1 MAVNYNNKKG
11 THLASWHWLNQL
23 PTGVSQPGTSNN
35 YDGFRYI
42 YWLIQ
47 TGSSTAASTLSL
59 LRFDTWTNGWQYLGN
74 SPTSGFS
81 GAEMEYDP
89 VRNVIY
95 FSIGNNV
102 TTCYFFN
109 LNTTAITIGGV
120 TAQPYAFSG
129 TLPALPAAANT
140 WAALDHASDGDLPQF
155 LTVRGQTAD
164 RTTGVA
170 TGASTATSIV
180 DTTAEFHA
188 GLVGCYV
195 RFTSGALSGQSRV
208 ITAATQT
215 ALTVTAFGGAPAAND
230 TFVVEVPGSRPTPI
244 TDPANGLAATG
255 GNTSTLIA
263 TGSAWPVNVYRDS
276 DVLIVA
282 GTGAGQ
288 RRRIAS
294 NTIDTLTLASTV
306 TGNARTG
313 AFATAPDATSRFRI
327 VPSED
332 FLYYATTSQA
342 LYRADVAATTL
353 TWAAQVSPPAVFG
366 VGGQVMRTPSF
377 APFSIVATRGAN
389 TNTAWRYD
397 IGLQTWATLTTLW
410 GAELLTTGATTVRMP
425 GRHRFIINIG
435 ATQRLYIWNPVVGT
449 LEPITYFP
457 YIAPAGYDGKRLRYV
472 RTADGVEFLYAVRAS
487 GQEHFRLPMTWLD

>member
-11 THLASWHWLNQL
+11 VHLASWHWLNQTPL
-23 PTGVSQPGTSNN
+23 GSSNPGTSNN
-35 YDGFRYI
+35 YDGVRYI

-47 TGSSTAASTLSL
+47 RGSSTAASTTDL
-59 LRFDTWTNGWQYLGN
+59 LRFDTWTNGWQYLGS

-95 FSIGNNV
+95 FSIGNNA
-102 TTCYFFN
+102 TTNYFFN
-109 LNTTAITIGGV
+109 LNTAAITIGGV

-140 WAALDHASDGDLPQF
+140 WAALDHASDGDLAQF

-164 RTTGVA
+164 RTTGVVA
-170 TGASTATSIV
+170 AGSTTTSIS
-180 DTTAEFHA
+180 DTTAEFHD
-188 GLVGCYV
+188 GLKGCYV
-195 RFTSGALSGQSRV
+195 RFITGTLTGQSRV
-208 ITAATQT
+208 ITATT
-215 ALTVTAFGGAPAAND
+215 LTTLTVTALGGAPAAGD

-255 GNTSTLIA
+255 GSTTTLVA
-263 TGSAWPVNVYRDS
+263 TGSAWPVNVYRDA

-282 GTGAGQ
+282 GTGSGQ

-294 NTIDTLTLASTV
+294 NTIDTLTLAGAV
-306 TGNARTG
+306 AGNARTG
-313 AFATAPDATSRFRI
+313 PFATAPDATSRFRI

-332 FLYYATTSQA
+332 FLYYSTTTQA

-353 TWAAQVSPPAVFG
+353 TWVAQTAPPAVFG

-449 LEPITYFP
+449 LEPITFLP
-457 YIAPAGYDGKRLRYV
+457 YTAPSGYDGKRLRYI
-472 RTADGVEFLYAVRAS
+472 RTADGVEFLYALRAG
-487 GQEHFRLPMTWLD
+487 GQEFFRLPMTWLD